1 MIFYVGVLVTQLEA
15 LLGLYLIDRGAY
27 MSEQRRFGFE
37 NGSFYLYLLFA
48 VAAVLVFFLAC
59 TVIKLRTRTGDNRW
73 LFGVASGTF
82 LLICLYASV
91 KNPTAGRFDIFA
103 NLGALTRFFNFFQ
116 IAYEGLYIYSMFK
129 ERRLSA
135 RLMYLF
141 VAMFIYFV
149 KHDQFS
155 SFFECVLVFLM
166 SCVIFKENSFGTV
179 RMSRVLKAAVSL
191 VIVGVLCGALVYKFS
206 NMADALTFVLRL
218 VNGGQLFWGT
228 INLVHQHTS
237 PPNMQA
243 YFDNFFSFQMYHGS
257 SEYGLG
263 QLMCAVTGPICISF
277 LDSGVRMSGGYPSML
292 IFQWGLVPAFFLNIV
307 CTIAF
312 VLLLKLQMF
321 IVRELNF
328 LVFLL
333 FFVKVYAM
341 YSDFY
346 IMGEYGTWGFKNLV
360 YVALVLSAIF
370 LYRPRERN
378 QPEMLTSGS

>member
-1 MIFYVGVLVTQLEA
+1 
-15 LLGLYLIDRGAY
+15 
-27 MSEQRRFGFE
+27 
-37 NGSFYLYLLFA
+37 
-48 VAAVLVFFLAC
+48 
-59 TVIKLRTRTGDNRW
+59 
-73 LFGVASGTF
+73 
-82 LLICLYASV
+82 
-91 KNPTAGRFDIFA
+91 
-103 NLGALTRFFNFFQ
+103 
-116 IAYEGLYIYSMFK
+116 
-129 ERRLSA
+129 
-135 RLMYLF
+135 MYLF

-263 QLMCAVTGPICISF
+263 QLMCVVTGPICISY
-277 LDSGVRMSGGYPSML
+277 LDGGVRMSGGYPSVL
-292 IFQWGLVPAFFLNIV
+292 IFYWGLVSAFFLNIV
-307 CTIAF
+307 CTIALVF
-312 VLLLKLQMF
+312 LLKLQMF
-321 IVRELNF
+321 IVREYKF

-333 FFVKVYAM
+333 FYVKVYAL

-360 YVALVLSAIF
+360 YVALLLGAIYLCRSGERSKPGILS
-370 LYRPRERN
+370 Y
-378 QPEMLTSGS
+378 GS